1 MRIRQFFLF
10 FILIDSLFISS
21 LCFGQ
26 NAGDKDRIK
35 ETDFKNESFNKK
47 KKVSFLFTESK
58 NIIFRYNPLSLS
70 FGGMMYVYQKFISV
84 QIGANCPYEIS
95 CSAFSKKCIN
105 EFGLI
110 KGVALSADR
119 LMRCTRL
126 ASVDL
131 TYSEINED
139 TQHIIDHPENYSS
152 SKKMTPGQEN

>member
-1 MRIRQFFLF
+1 MKIRQIFLF
-10 FILIDSLFISS
+10 FIFISSLFISS
-21 LCFGQ
+21 QCFGQ
-26 NAGDKDRIK
+26 NAGDKDLIK
-35 ETDFKNESFNKK
+35 EIDFKDEAFSKK
-47 KKVSFLFTESK
+47 RKVSFLFTKSK
-58 NIIFRYNPLSLS
+58 NVIVRYNPLSLS

-139 TQHIIDHPENYSS
+139 TQHIIDHPGSYRS
-152 SKKMTPGQEN
+152 SKK